1 MASAISIPVAVFN
14 YQTKTMHHVDVTIN
28 STAGEVS
35 EILNPLEARFPGSYV
50 TLNNQLTQLQED
62 DVIADVYKEGD
73 VLSAIKMRHS
83 IPRDGVRW
91 PDRPSG
97 DVVVFVDKYKKPIF
111 FEPKNIEKWKWN
123 EMEFSPYIAVFRY
136 GRTPSSLGIFLI
148 KKTNLRRQYT
158 DNDKKEAVKEEGEI
172 LYLGHKYFVPKVIM
186 NLLRGL
192 KIFLVA

>member
-1 MASAISIPVAVFN
+1 MTSFRISRMASPISIPVAVFN

-111 FEPKNIEKWKWN
+111 FETKNIEKWKWN
-123 EMEFSPYIAVFRY
+123 SPIHRCVPVLKDPQQFR
-136 GRTPSSLGIFLI
+136 
-148 KKTNLRRQYT
+148 
-158 DNDKKEAVKEEGEI
+158 
-172 LYLGHKYFVPKVIM
+172 
-186 NLLRGL
+186 NLLNKKLLLGDNTLMMTRKKL
-192 KIFLVA
+192 